1 MSFSENLKLIRKE
14 RNITQE
20 QLAELLNVS
29 RQAVSKWE
37 SGNGYPETEKL
48 LIISK
53 ELNVSLDYLLNDKIN
68 DTDVKEK
75 QIEEIK
81 AYSSVTS
88 KTITIPTYNNQNVVI
103 CHTVKSSKILFSGK
117 DEPKYVLNGIDK
129 VTFWGEHSVILG
141 WYENLEDIH
150 KEINEITE
158 AIKKGES
165 SYVLKYYAD
174 VDDASTFGSPK
185 LKK

>member
-1 MSFSENLKLIRKE
+1 MSFAENLKLIRKE

-20 QLAELLNVS
+20 KLAELLNVS

-68 DTDVKEK
+68 ELDIKEK
-75 QIEEIK
+75 HTEQIK
-81 AYSSVTS
+81 DSSSFTS
-88 KTITIPTYNNQNVVI
+88 GKIAIPTYNNENVVM
-103 CHTVKSSKILFSGK
+103 CHTVKSSKILFQGK
-117 DEPKYVLNGIDK
+117 DEPKYILNGIDK
-129 VTFWGEHSVILG
+129 VTFFGEHSVILG
-141 WYENLEDIH
+141 WYKNLEDIN
-150 KEINEITE
+150 KEINQITE
-158 AIKKGES
+158 AIKKGQS
-165 SYVLKYYAD
+165 SYTLKYYAD
-174 VDDASTFGSPK
+174 VESTPIFGSPK